1 MVLNTGYWNSV
12 IAIGVYRGTMI
23 CIQVYERKN
32 RAILI
37 YSGTSGD
44 TSLVLWL

>member
-1 MVLNTGYWNSV
+1 MVLNSGYWNSV
-12 IAIGVYRGTMI
+12 IAIGVYRGTII
-23 CIQVYERKN
+23 CIQVYEGKN

-44 TSLVLWL
+44 ASLVLRL